1 MLTEH
6 SKNQRFMDAH
16 QPHRHISSVT
26 VLFVFAVWAAA
37 TARMFFFFGTGDH
50 DAFMMAAGVS
60 RGLNTGHVINLM
72 DYGSNAQF
80 MFYYIFNLI
89 GGVATLNSARALLL
103 LNLTGTAFA
112 LIAPVLLFIFIK
124 RNFRLPSPYVV
135 PVLIITNSAY
145 LFSLPYGHP
154 FQIAF
159 VVALAS
165 LMLFFE
171 GIRGG
176 HGAKAVLLIALAV
189 LLQGLALT
197 IRAEQV
203 FLFWFCIFGLLIY
216 SEDTDRKRWLGLI
229 FLFASALVIFFSA
242 HRLLVPPVVKEAA
255 QNGHRLRGVFAGA
268 FKVIAETYSPESLKW
283 SMAYHLTEIGLP
295 IILLTLFFIIKDLRQ
310 GRLRP
315 VLALAVSIAPSL
327 LIYIGNPTPPRHFII
342 TVIALSIF
350 IGFNLATRRSAMLA
364 LFGICVLLINT
375 AVPPFL
381 NIIERGGEH
390 GRRNHTYNFLQ
401 KIDRDKAQVGAAFP
415 FFKNLVDSAPTNTV
429 ILGKWVHL
437 SEISM
442 ILSDEKGLGFARVV
456 VAPSIKAFEFTYGS
470 KKIYL
475 VECYRAEQASALV
488 QKIKDIHPEYRFLSL
503 INGPGA
509 ELNDLHIYI
518 PESIN
523 MWSS

>member
-1 MLTEH
+1 MITEH
-6 SKNQRFMDAH
+6 SKNQCFMDTP
-16 QPHRHISSVT
+16 QPQRHISSVT
-26 VLFVFAVWAAA
+26 ALFVFAVWAAA
-37 TARMFFFFGTGDH
+37 TARMFFFSGTGDH

-60 RGLNTGHVINLM
+60 RGLNTGRVINLM

-89 GGVATLNSARALLL
+89 GGVVTLNSARALLL
-103 LNLTGTAFA
+103 LNLIGTACA
-112 LIAPVLLFIFIK
+112 LIAPVLLFVLIK

-135 PVLIITNSAY
+135 PVLVITNSAY

-171 GIRGG
+171 GIRGYQG
-176 HGAKAVLLIALAV
+176 KKAVLIMALAAV
-189 LLQGLALT
+189 LQGLALT

-203 FLFWFCIFGLLIY
+203 FLFWFCIFGLMIY
-216 SEDTDRKRWLGLI
+216 SDDTDRKRRLGLV
-229 FLFASALVIFFSA
+229 FLFAAALAIFFSA
-242 HRLLVPPVVKEAA
+242 HRLLVPPLVKEAV
-255 QNGHRLRGVFAGA
+255 QNGHPLKGVFAGA

-295 IILLTLFFIIKDLRQ
+295 IIFLTLFFIIKDLRQ

-315 VLALAVSIAPSL
+315 ILGLAVSITPSL

-350 IGFNLATRRSAMLA
+350 IGLNLTTRRPAMLA
-364 LFGICVLLINT
+364 LFGVCVLLINT
-375 AVPPFL
+375 ALPPLL

-401 KIDRDKAQVGAAFP
+401 KIDRDKAQVRAAFP

-442 ILSDEKGLGFARVV
+442 ILSDEKGLGFERVKITP
-456 VAPSIKAFEFTYGS
+456 AIKTLEITYRS

-475 VECYRAEQASALV
+475 VECYRADQAGSLV
-488 QKIKDIHPEYRFLSL
+488 QKIKAAHPEYRFFSL

-509 ELNDLHIYI
+509 EINDLHIDI